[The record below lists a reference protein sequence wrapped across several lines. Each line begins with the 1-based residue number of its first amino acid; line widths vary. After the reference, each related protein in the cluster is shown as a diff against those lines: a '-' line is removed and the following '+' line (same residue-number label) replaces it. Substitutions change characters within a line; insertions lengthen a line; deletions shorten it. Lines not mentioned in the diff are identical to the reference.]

1 LPYGFSFSAQQ
12 PLVKFA
18 PGSLDNLSVQLGE
31 VKAVCEVLFRAKVNS
46 LDNLRRERVSPDDN
60 QGPQSDYHDQKSVT
74 NELGVLTTYEVAFH
88 CFTPELAAVLAGFSS
103 SQSGFVVR
111 SMNVEPAPVTVQPEV
126 PVAPFIQPPT
136 YVPQPQPV
144 PQPQARQSEEAA
156 FRQRYG
162 IGSKVPTPTFTTP
175 TPAPQY
181 VPPPIAK
188 PTLQTVLNERQLKV
202 TMTIVVIKLLPA
214 KS

>member
-1 LPYGFSFSAQQ
+1 
-12 PLVKFA
+12 
-18 PGSLDNLSVQLGE
+18 VQLGE

-74 NELGVLTTYEVAFH
+74 NELGVLATYEVSFH
-88 CFTPELAAVLAGFSS
+88 CFTPELAAVLTGFSS
-103 SQSGFVVR
+103 SPFGFVVR
-111 SMNVEPAPVTVQPEV
+111 SMNVEPAPVTIQPEV
-126 PVAPFIQPPT
+126 TAAPVFTPI
-136 YVPQPQPV
+136 YVPQPTQPV

-162 IGSKVPTPTFTTP
+162 LGPKGPTTVFTP
-175 TPAPQY
+175 TPAPQVY
-181 VPPPIAK
+181 APAAPAR

-202 TMTIVVIKLLPA
+202 TMTIIVIKLLPT